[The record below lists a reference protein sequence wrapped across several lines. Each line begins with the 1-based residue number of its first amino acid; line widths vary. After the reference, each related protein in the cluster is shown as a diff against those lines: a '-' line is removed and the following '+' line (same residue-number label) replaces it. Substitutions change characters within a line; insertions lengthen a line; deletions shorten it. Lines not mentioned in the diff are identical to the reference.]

1 MLEVLVKVCIPGLS
15 IMLSENKI
23 EGRLENPSK
32 GSFRFSRFSKFVIP
46 VSLSL

>member
-32 GSFRFSRFSKFVIP
+32 GYLEHAPSAFHAFPSS
-46 VSLSL
+46 